1 MVRIVIFVFLSAFSS
16 FAFSVY
22 WTIKPTG
29 TMANTRGQV
38 AVNFGNNIPT
48 SPNPSDSQWESCYG
62 NWLYFHETQNGEPV
76 SDAMV
81 SNMLAIALSA
91 YKTNQDI
98 RVGVERDE
106 SGKCYTTQIF
116 E

>member
-1 MVRIVIFVFLSAFSS
+1 MIRIVLFVFLSAFSS

-22 WTIKPTG
+22 WTIQPTG
-29 TMANTRGQV
+29 TMAKADGQV

-48 SPNPSDSQWESCYG
+48 GPNPSDSQWEPCSG
-62 NWLYFHETQNGEPV
+62 NWLYFHKTHNGQTV
-76 SDAMV
+76 SDSVV

-91 YKTNQDI
+91 YKTNQQI
-98 RVGVERDE
+98 RVAIERGTD
-106 SGKCYTTQIF
+106 GRCYTSQIF